1 MPLRINGAGELSP
14 EPIGNLK
21 PGLGPGFLIQ
31 ILRITRPAPG
41 FRDAGENGRLG
52 ALMGVGNDGNS
63 WSVSA
68 TKGSSL
74 TMYFYLHGLYSGY
87 ANLRAYGFPL
97 RCLSE

>member
-1 MPLRINGAGELSP
+1 
-14 EPIGNLK
+14 
-21 PGLGPGFLIQ
+21 
-31 ILRITRPAPG
+31 
-41 FRDAGENGRLG
+41 
-52 ALMGVGNDGNS
+52 MGVGNDGNS